1 MIFYLNIVELFVLI
15 LYYSENSKRFQKR
28 IERGGNIMQTVIERA
43 VKSKPK
49 RKENINWIRMKK
61 MKMLYF
67 MMAIPMV
74 MLFIFHYIPM
84 YGILIAFKN
93 FSPGLGIWDSP
104 WNNFEH
110 FKRLFSDFLF
120 IRALKNTI
128 VISLLKLLI
137 VFPAP
142 IIFAILLNEIK
153 SEKFKK
159 VSQSISYLP
168 HFMSWVILS
177 AMVIE
182 VFSPQRGII
191 NYVITFF
198 GGEAINFMSD
208 KGSFIPILILTD
220 MWKELGWGAIIYLAT
235 ITSIDPQLYEAAEI
249 DGAGRFRK
257 MIHVTLPSIMP
268 MVIIMFILRLG
279 AVLNAGFD
287 QILNLYNPLVYEV
300 ADIID
305 TYVYRSGLEQFQFD
319 YATAVGLFKNVIGIA
334 LILTANAIIRRKSE
348 HGIW

>member
-1 MIFYLNIVELFVLI
+1 L
-15 LYYSENSKRFQKR
+15 
-28 IERGGNIMQTVIERA
+28 QTVLEKVETKPERK
-43 VKSKPK
+43 V
-49 RKENINWIRMKK
+49 NTTWVQMKK

-67 MMAIPMV
+67 MMFIPMA
-74 MLFIFHYIPM
+74 MLFIFHYIPL
-84 YGILIAFKN
+84 YGIIIAFKD

-120 IRALKNTI
+120 LRALENTV
-128 VISLLKLLI
+128 VISLLKIII

-142 IIFAILLNEIK
+142 ILFAILLNEIK
-153 SEKFKK
+153 NEKFKK
-159 VSQSISYLP
+159 VTQSISYLP

-191 NYVITFF
+191 NYFITLV
-198 GGEAINFMSD
+198 GGDPINFMSD
-208 KGSFIPILILTD
+208 KASFIPILILTD
-220 MWKELGWGAIIYLAT
+220 MWKEIGWGAIIYLAS
-235 ITSIDPQLYEAAEI
+235 IASIDPGLYEAAEM

-268 MVIIMFILRLG
+268 MVIILFILRLG
-279 AVLNAGFD
+279 SVLNAGFD

-305 TYVYRSGLEQFQFD
+305 TYVFRSGLEQMQFD
-319 YATAVGLFKNVIGIA
+319 YATAVGLFKNVVGIV

>member
-1 MIFYLNIVELFVLI
+1 
-15 LYYSENSKRFQKR
+15 
-28 IERGGNIMQTVIERA
+28 MQTVLEKVEAKPERKVNA
-43 VKSKPK
+43 KWVQ
-49 RKENINWIRMKK
+49 MKK
-61 MKMLYF
+61 MKTLYIML
-67 MMAIPMV
+67 AIPMV

-84 YGILIAFKN
+84 YGILISFKN
-93 FSPGLGIWDSP
+93 FSPGLGIWESP
-104 WNNFEH
+104 WNNFDH

-120 IRALKNTI
+120 LRALQNTI
-128 VISLLKLLI
+128 VISLLKLII

-153 SEKFKK
+153 NEKFKK

-191 NYVITFF
+191 NFFITLV
-198 GGEAINFMSD
+198 GGEPINFMSD
-208 KGSFIPILILTD
+208 KTSFIPILILTD
-220 MWKELGWGAIIYLAT
+220 MWKEVGWGAIIYLAS
-235 ITSIDPQLYEAAEI
+235 IASIDTQLYEAAEM
-249 DGAGRFRK
+249 DGAGRFHK

-279 AVLNAGFD
+279 SVLNAGFD

-319 YATAVGLFKNVIGIA
+319 YATAVGLFKNVVGII
-334 LILTANAIIRRKSE
+334 LILSANAIIRRKSE

>member
-1 MIFYLNIVELFVLI
+1 
-15 LYYSENSKRFQKR
+15 
-28 IERGGNIMQTVIERA
+28 MQTALQKAETTPERKTKA
-43 VKSKPK
+43 TWVQ
-49 RKENINWIRMKK
+49 MKK
-61 MKMLYF
+61 MKGLYF
-67 MMAIPMV
+67 MMLIPMV

-120 IRALKNTI
+120 LRALKNTI
-128 VISLLKLLI
+128 VISLLKIVI

-153 SEKFKK
+153 NEKFKK
-159 VSQSISYLP
+159 VTQSISYLP

-191 NYVITFF
+191 NFFITLF
-198 GGEAINFMSD
+198 GGDPINFMAD
-208 KGSFIPILILTD
+208 KTSFVPILILTD
-220 MWKELGWGAIIYLAT
+220 MWKEIGWGAIIYLAS
-235 ITSIDPQLYEAAEI
+235 IASIDPQLYEAAEM
-249 DGAGRFRK
+249 DGAGRFHK

-279 AVLNAGFD
+279 SILNAGFD

-319 YATAVGLFKNVIGIA
+319 YATAVGLFKNVVGIV

>member
-1 MIFYLNIVELFVLI
+1 
-15 LYYSENSKRFQKR
+15 
-28 IERGGNIMQTVIERA
+28 MQTTLER
-43 VKSKPK
+43 VKTKPQRQVSEK
-49 RKENINWIRMKK
+49 WIRVKK
-61 MKMLYF
+61 MKSLYLMML
-67 MMAIPMV
+67 IPMA
-74 MLFIFHYIPM
+74 MLFVFNYIPM
-84 YGILIAFKN
+84 YGVIIAFKN
-93 FSPGLGIWDSP
+93 FSPGLGIMDSP

-120 IRALKNTI
+120 LRAFQNT
-128 VISLLKLLI
+128 VFISLLKIII

-182 VFSPQRGII
+182 VFSPQRGIV
-191 NYVITFF
+191 NYVITLF
-198 GGEAINFMSD
+198 GGDPINFMSD
-208 KGSFIPILILTD
+208 KSSFIPILILTD

-235 ITSIDPQLYEAAEI
+235 ISSIDPGLYEAAEI
-249 DGAGRFRK
+249 DGAGRFHK

-279 AVLNAGFD
+279 SVLNAGFD

-319 YATAVGLFKNVIGIA
+319 YATAVGLFKNVVGIT

>member
-1 MIFYLNIVELFVLI
+1 M
-15 LYYSENSKRFQKR
+15 
-28 IERGGNIMQTVIERA
+28 RGGHLMQTVLQKTETET
-43 VKSKPK
+43 KPK
-49 RKENINWIRMKK
+49 RKANTKWIEMKK
-61 MKMLYF
+61 MKTLYIML
-67 MMAIPMV
+67 AIPMV

-110 FKRLFSDFLF
+110 FKRLFDDFLF
-120 IRALKNTI
+120 LRALQNTV
-128 VISLLKLLI
+128 VISILKLII

-142 IIFAILLNEIK
+142 IIFAILLNEVK
-153 SEKFKK
+153 NEKFKK

-191 NYVITFF
+191 NFFITLV
-198 GGEAINFMSD
+198 GGDPINFMSD
-208 KGSFIPILILTD
+208 KASFIPILILTD
-220 MWKELGWGAIIYLAT
+220 MWKEVGWGAIIYLAS
-235 ITSIDPQLYEAAEI
+235 IASIDPQLYEAAEM
-249 DGAGRFRK
+249 DGAGRFHK

-268 MVIIMFILRLG
+268 MVIILFILRLG
-279 AVLNAGFD
+279 SVLNAGFD

-319 YATAVGLFKNVIGIA
+319 YATAVGLFKNVVGII
-334 LILTANAIIRRKSE
+334 LILSANAIIRRKSE

>member
-1 MIFYLNIVELFVLI
+1 METI
-15 LYYSENSKRFQKR
+15 LQKA
-28 IERGGNIMQTVIERA
+28 ET
-43 VKSKPK
+43 KPK
-49 RKENINWIRMKK
+49 KQVNMTWVQMKK
-61 MKMLYF
+61 MKTLYF
-67 MMAIPMV
+67 MMLIPMI
-74 MLFIFHYIPM
+74 MLIIFHYIPM

-128 VISLLKLLI
+128 VISLLKVVI

-159 VSQSISYLP
+159 VTQSISYLP

-191 NYVITFF
+191 NFIITLF
-198 GGEAINFMSD
+198 GGDPINFMAD
-208 KGSFIPILILTD
+208 KSSFIPILILTD
-220 MWKELGWGAIIYLAT
+220 MWKEIGWGAIIYLAS
-235 ITSIDPQLYEAAEI
+235 IASIDPQLYEAAEM
-249 DGAGRFRK
+249 DGAGRFHK

-279 AVLNAGFD
+279 SILNAGFD

-319 YATAVGLFKNVIGIA
+319 YATAVGLFKNVVGIV
-334 LILTANAIIRRKSE
+334 LILSANAIIRRKSE

>member
-1 MIFYLNIVELFVLI
+1 M
-15 LYYSENSKRFQKR
+15 
-28 IERGGNIMQTVIERA
+28 RGGHLMQTVLQKTETET
-43 VKSKPK
+43 KPK
-49 RKENINWIRMKK
+49 RKANAKWIEMKK
-61 MKMLYF
+61 MKTLYIML
-67 MMAIPMV
+67 AIPMV
-74 MLFIFHYIPM
+74 MLIIFHYVPM

-110 FKRLFSDFLF
+110 FKRLFDDFLF
-120 IRALKNTI
+120 LRALQNTV
-128 VISLLKLLI
+128 VISLLKLII

-142 IIFAILLNEIK
+142 IIFAILLNEVK
-153 SEKFKK
+153 NEKFKK

-191 NYVITFF
+191 NFFITLV
-198 GGEAINFMSD
+198 GGDPINFMSD
-208 KGSFIPILILTD
+208 KTSFIPILILTD
-220 MWKELGWGAIIYLAT
+220 MWKEVGWGAIIYLAS
-235 ITSIDPQLYEAAEI
+235 IASIDPQLYEAAEM
-249 DGAGRFRK
+249 DGAGRFHK

-268 MVIIMFILRLG
+268 MVIILFILRLG
-279 AVLNAGFD
+279 SVLNAGFD

-319 YATAVGLFKNVIGIA
+319 YATAVGLFKNVVGII
-334 LILTANAIIRRKSE
+334 LILSANAIIRRKSE

>member
-1 MIFYLNIVELFVLI
+1 
-15 LYYSENSKRFQKR
+15 
-28 IERGGNIMQTVIERA
+28 MQTVLEKVETKPERK
-43 VKSKPK
+43 V
-49 RKENINWIRMKK
+49 NTTWVQMKK

-67 MMAIPMV
+67 MMFIPMA
-74 MLFIFHYIPM
+74 MLFIFHYIPL
-84 YGILIAFKN
+84 YGIIIAFKD

-120 IRALKNTI
+120 LRALENTV
-128 VISLLKLLI
+128 VISLLKIII

-142 IIFAILLNEIK
+142 ILFAILLNEIK
-153 SEKFKK
+153 NEKFKK
-159 VSQSISYLP
+159 VTQSISYLP

-191 NYVITFF
+191 NYFITLV
-198 GGEAINFMSD
+198 GGDPINFMSD
-208 KGSFIPILILTD
+208 KASFIPILILTD
-220 MWKELGWGAIIYLAT
+220 MWKEIGWGAIIYLAS
-235 ITSIDPQLYEAAEI
+235 IASIDPGLYEAAEM

-268 MVIIMFILRLG
+268 MVIILFILRLG
-279 AVLNAGFD
+279 SVLNAGFD

-305 TYVYRSGLEQFQFD
+305 TYVFRSGLEQMQFD
-319 YATAVGLFKNVIGIA
+319 YATAVGLFKNVVGIV

>member
-1 MIFYLNIVELFVLI
+1 
-15 LYYSENSKRFQKR
+15 
-28 IERGGNIMQTVIERA
+28 MQTVVQKA
-43 VKSKPK
+43 KAKPQ
-49 RKENINWIRMKK
+49 RQANTTWVRMKK
-61 MKMLYF
+61 MKMLYI
-67 MMAIPMV
+67 MMLIPMG
-74 MLFIFHYIPM
+74 MLFLFHYIPM
-84 YGILIAFKN
+84 YGILIAFKS

-120 IRALKNTI
+120 LRALQNTV
-128 VISLLKLLI
+128 VISLLKI
-137 VFPAP
+137 IVVFPAP
-142 IIFAILLNEIK
+142 IIFAILLNEITN
-153 SEKFKK
+153 EKFKK

-191 NYVITFF
+191 NFFITLV
-198 GGEAINFMSD
+198 GGEPINFMSD
-208 KGSFIPILILTD
+208 KTAFIPILILTD
-220 MWKELGWGAIIYLAT
+220 MWKEIGWGAIIYLAT
-235 ITSIDPQLYEAAEI
+235 IASIDPQLYEAADM
-249 DGAGRFRK
+249 DGAGRFHK
-257 MIHVTLPSIMP
+257 MIHITLPSIMP
-268 MVIIMFILRLG
+268 MVIILFILRLG
-279 AVLNAGFD
+279 SVLNAGFD

-319 YATAVGLFKNVIGIA
+319 YATAVGLFKNVVGIV
-334 LILTANAIIRRKSE
+334 LILSANAIIRRKSE

>member
-1 MIFYLNIVELFVLI
+1 
-15 LYYSENSKRFQKR
+15 
-28 IERGGNIMQTVIERA
+28 MQTVLQKVET
-43 VKSKPK
+43 KPQ
-49 RKENINWIRMKK
+49 RKTNATWIQMKK
-61 MKMLYF
+61 MKTLYF
-67 MMAIPMV
+67 MLLIPMA
-74 MLFIFHYIPM
+74 MLFIFNYIPM

-104 WNNFEH
+104 WNNFDH

-120 IRALKNTI
+120 LRALQNTV
-128 VISLLKLLI
+128 VISLLKIII

-153 SEKFKK
+153 NEKFKK
-159 VSQSISYLP
+159 VTQSISYLP

-191 NYVITFF
+191 NFFITLV
-198 GGEAINFMSD
+198 GGDPINFMSD
-208 KGSFIPILILTD
+208 KSSFIPILILTD
-220 MWKELGWGAIIYLAT
+220 MWKEIGWGAIIYLAT
-235 ITSIDPQLYEAAEI
+235 IASIDPGLYEAAEI
-249 DGAGRFRK
+249 DGAGRFHK

-279 AVLNAGFD
+279 SVLNAGFD

-319 YATAVGLFKNVIGIA
+319 YATAVGLFKNVVGIV
-334 LILTANAIIRRKSE
+334 LILSANAIIRRKSE

>member
-1 MIFYLNIVELFVLI
+1 
-15 LYYSENSKRFQKR
+15 
-28 IERGGNIMQTVIERA
+28 MQTVLEKVEAKPERKVNA
-43 VKSKPK
+43 KWVQ
-49 RKENINWIRMKK
+49 MKK
-61 MKMLYF
+61 MKTLYF
-67 MMAIPMV
+67 MLLIPMA
-74 MLFIFHYIPM
+74 MLFLFNYIPM

-104 WNNFEH
+104 WNNFDH

-120 IRALKNTI
+120 LRALQNTV
-128 VISLLKLLI
+128 VISLLKIII

-153 SEKFKK
+153 NEKFKK
-159 VSQSISYLP
+159 VTQSISYLP

-191 NYVITFF
+191 NFFITLV
-198 GGEAINFMSD
+198 GGDPINFMSD
-208 KGSFIPILILTD
+208 KTSFIPILILTD
-220 MWKELGWGAIIYLAT
+220 MWKEIGWGAIIYLAS
-235 ITSIDPQLYEAAEI
+235 IASIDPGLYEAAEI
-249 DGAGRFRK
+249 DGAGRFHK

-279 AVLNAGFD
+279 SVLNAGFD

-319 YATAVGLFKNVIGIA
+319 YATAVGLFKNVVGIV
-334 LILTANAIIRRKSE
+334 LILSANAIIRRKSE

>member
-1 MIFYLNIVELFVLI
+1 MQVM
-15 LYYSENSKRFQKR
+15 
-28 IERGGNIMQTVIERA
+28 RGGHHMQTVVQKAETNT
-43 VKSKPK
+43 KPK
-49 RKENINWIRMKK
+49 RKANTKWIEMKK
-61 MKMLYF
+61 MKTLYIML
-67 MMAIPMV
+67 AIPMV

-110 FKRLFSDFLF
+110 FKRLFDDFLF
-120 IRALKNTI
+120 LRALQNTV
-128 VISLLKLLI
+128 VISLLKLII

-142 IIFAILLNEIK
+142 IIFAILLNEVK
-153 SEKFKK
+153 NEKFKK

-191 NYVITFF
+191 NFFITLV
-198 GGEAINFMSD
+198 GGDPINFMSD
-208 KGSFIPILILTD
+208 KASFIPILILTD
-220 MWKELGWGAIIYLAT
+220 MWKEVGWGAIIYLAS
-235 ITSIDPQLYEAAEI
+235 IASIDPQLYEAAEM
-249 DGAGRFRK
+249 DGAGRFHK

-268 MVIIMFILRLG
+268 MVIILFILRLG
-279 AVLNAGFD
+279 SVLNAGFD

-319 YATAVGLFKNVIGIA
+319 YATAVGLFKNVVGII
-334 LILTANAIIRRKSE
+334 LILSANAIIRRKSE

>member
-1 MIFYLNIVELFVLI
+1 M
-15 LYYSENSKRFQKR
+15 
-28 IERGGNIMQTVIERA
+28 RGGHLMQTVVQKAET
-43 VKSKPK
+43 KTKPK
-49 RKENINWIRMKK
+49 RKANTKWIEMKK
-61 MKMLYF
+61 MKTLYIML
-67 MMAIPMV
+67 AIPMV

-110 FKRLFSDFLF
+110 FKRLFDDFLF
-120 IRALKNTI
+120 LRALQNTV
-128 VISLLKLLI
+128 VISLLKLII

-142 IIFAILLNEIK
+142 IIFAILLNEVK
-153 SEKFKK
+153 NERFKK

-191 NYVITFF
+191 NFFITLV
-198 GGEAINFMSD
+198 GGDPINFMSD
-208 KGSFIPILILTD
+208 KASFIPILILTD
-220 MWKELGWGAIIYLAT
+220 MWKEVGWGAIIYLAS
-235 ITSIDPQLYEAAEI
+235 IASIDPQLYEAAEM
-249 DGAGRFRK
+249 DGAGRFHK

-268 MVIIMFILRLG
+268 MVIILFILRLG
-279 AVLNAGFD
+279 SVLNAGFD

-319 YATAVGLFKNVIGIA
+319 YATAVGLFKNVVGII
-334 LILTANAIIRRKSE
+334 LILSANAIIRRKSE